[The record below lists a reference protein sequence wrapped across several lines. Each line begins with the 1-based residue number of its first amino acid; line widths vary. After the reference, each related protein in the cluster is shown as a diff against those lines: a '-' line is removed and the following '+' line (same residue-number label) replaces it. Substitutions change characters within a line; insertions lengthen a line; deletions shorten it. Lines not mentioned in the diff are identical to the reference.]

1 MGPVISQEGPEARGP
16 YISVQEGGGFNNAS
30 PNLNTWLNKGEN
42 IWLRRRVLFWADTIA
57 SVYFFRLAFAEHFP
71 WD

>member
-30 PNLNTWLNKGEN
+30 PNRNTWLNKGGN
-42 IWLRRRVLFWADTIA
+42 IWLRRRVLF
-57 SVYFFRLAFAEHFP
+57 
-71 WD
+71 